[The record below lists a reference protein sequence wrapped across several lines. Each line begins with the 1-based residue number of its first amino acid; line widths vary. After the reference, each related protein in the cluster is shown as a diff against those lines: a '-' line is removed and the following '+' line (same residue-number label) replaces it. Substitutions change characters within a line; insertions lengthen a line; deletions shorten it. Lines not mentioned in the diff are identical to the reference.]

1 MNVTLEMVTGFVGLL
16 GLFAVVTTMFIN
28 RFGRVD
34 DRVSKVEE
42 ALAAHKVKSAESYV
56 TMAALTTFE
65 ERLARTE
72 ERVLAET
79 RSLRSDLA
87 QVLSRP
93 VRTRSAKPLE
103 VDE

>member
-1 MNVTLEMVTGFVGLL
+1 MNVTLEMVAGFVGLL
-16 GLFAVVTTMFIN
+16 GLFAVGTTIFIN

-34 DRVSKVEE
+34 DKISEVERD
-42 ALAAHKVKSAESYV
+42 LAAHKVKSAESYV
-56 TMAALTTFE
+56 TMTALTTFE

-93 VRTRSAKPLE
+93 PRSRTIKPLGG
-103 VDE
+103 DE